1 MVGGVFFL
9 VWLSELITR
18 YGIGNGLALIGDLF
32 QATNTVPRT
41 AVFMHVN
48 DTFGVAMQKGFTGV
62 MSKFTMPYKVVD
74 TIAYDPAAAP
84 LIDTARSDALRA
96 GGAVPELAW
105 TDVGPAA
112 ALPTPGPVQVVDS
125 RPDLPAVSAPV
136 RGRARSR
143 PGGGLPAEGR
153 VIAFFGAL
161 AGALLVALA
170 PTLGCGAVPRRA
182 VASAV
187 AGLGAGPGVDRG
199 GQGHR
204 QREAV
209 ALVELAQGARPGAL
223 PPAGSGLRAE
233 SAPAAPTNQP
243 TENKM
248 FGRLMPTEGK
258 FFDLF
263 NQHAELCVKGA
274 KEMLALM
281 TNFDDLENRVHAI
294 ESIEKQAD
302 KITYTTV
309 DLLHKT
315 FITPIDRD
323 DIHKLITKMDD
334 ILDMMEDAAQT
345 VSLYDL
351 HAVTPEAKRLA
362 ELVLACCEKVKD
374 AVALLSNMDNAR
386 DIVAICEEIDRLE
399 SDADHVMR
407 AAMSKLFRD
416 EPDVRN
422 LIKMKAIYEILE
434 TVTDRCEDVANIIEG
449 IIVENA

>member
-1 MVGGVFFL
+1 
-9 VWLSELITR
+9 
-18 YGIGNGLALIGDLF
+18 
-32 QATNTVPRT
+32 
-41 AVFMHVN
+41 
-48 DTFGVAMQKGFTGV
+48 
-62 MSKFTMPYKVVD
+62 
-74 TIAYDPAAAP
+74 
-84 LIDTARSDALRA
+84 
-96 GGAVPELAW
+96 
-105 TDVGPAA
+105 
-112 ALPTPGPVQVVDS
+112 
-125 RPDLPAVSAPV
+125 
-136 RGRARSR
+136 
-143 PGGGLPAEGR
+143 
-153 VIAFFGAL
+153 
-161 AGALLVALA
+161 
-170 PTLGCGAVPRRA
+170 
-182 VASAV
+182 
-187 AGLGAGPGVDRG
+187 
-199 GQGHR
+199 
-204 QREAV
+204 
-209 ALVELAQGARPGAL
+209 
-223 PPAGSGLRAE
+223 
-233 SAPAAPTNQP
+233 
-243 TENKM
+243 
-248 FGRLMPTEGK
+248 MPTEGK

-274 KEMLALM
+274 KEMLGLM

-334 ILDMMEDAAQT
+334 ILDMMEDAGQT

-362 ELVLACCEKVKD
+362 ELVLACCEKVKE

-386 DIVAICEEIDRLE
+386 DIVGICEEIDRLE